1 MASKEVDHSI
11 SPNLLIH
18 CYLELGSSYLCS
30 SWFRSSKRCSRR
42 SSILFGHKSPLQD
55 LCAWVL
61 HFSCFRITSRRL
73 QEEEPLLS
81 EARSSSSTWALGDS
95 TMEVFSMKQTILSIL
110 VCLQGS
116 DRRYSTYCC
125 RVIPWRLCH
134 FQKSSRSLSHPR
146 DHCIPLRTTLS
157 LLQPS
162 IVFDKGFLLDFWVWV
177 LDEKGSGF
185 AGARFYC
192 SSYCCACLTILIIW
206 ALVLHFAS

>member
-1 MASKEVDHSI
+1 MR
-11 SPNLLIH
+11 
-18 CYLELGSSYLCS
+18 LGSSFFLLPHH
-30 SWFRSSKRCSRR
+30 FKEASRR
-42 SSILFGHKSPLQD
+42 RTYSQWSQIIFID
-55 LCAWVL
+55 L
-61 HFSCFRITSRRL
+61 
-73 QEEEPLLS
+73 
-81 EARSSSSTWALGDS
+81 STWWP

-116 DRRYSTYCC
+116 DRRSSTDCC

-162 IVFDKGFLLDFWVWV
+162 IVFDKGFLLYFWVWV